1 MPSSVKRKLCLYLL
15 LLCNSIFL
23 NAQGPDSLNKELENH
38 LLIQLKN
45 TDSDSE
51 RLKVYLDLVQLVRYK
66 DANKMIDYSNQG
78 LLVARR
84 IDEASSIAYLS
95 FMNGTGKF
103 LKGKHQA
110 AIEAF
115 DRSLAAGEALKDTTY
130 AFALN
135 GMGNAFE
142 SMGDSYH
149 AILNYEKVIRLGD
162 SLQNPLIATLGLGN
176 ISSVYIRNKDFKD
189 AKPYLIKALKLA
201 EKNNISRIKAF
212 AYTDLGVVYKEEMAY
227 DSAIH
232 YLRKSVIL
240 STKKQLFPYIGASA
254 YNGLAQ
260 IYFAQKDNKKSLQAS
275 SQAIKLAEESKNQM
289 ILASAYLTKMLTLK
303 DENKFDQAVQ
313 LGFQIRELAKN
324 AHIFEEEL
332 EALQQLAEIYYAKED
347 YKQAYKYQKLHS
359 LRKSE
364 FETKREIRNDLI
376 EKLREELKK
385 QKEENRASLAK
396 VNEVQD
402 FFSRN
407 KVLGFGMMTFSLIL
421 LLVLI
426 VLYKR
431 VRDKETDRIL
441 SFSKLERDQVNMYKK
456 QLFTLIFIFYP
467 PIIIHQYIWSGP
479 LPAII
484 HGTLLCLIIFIRF
497 SHSKGI
503 EFPMYWL
510 SVCFYFS
517 IALLPLYLGPIDTAF
532 ASIVAVFLNA
542 YYQAENSRQRLLNY
556 VLFPLTYGVYSLLSK
571 VQPNPLTED
580 VFGYSLL
587 VGFISI
593 CAIFLVVIYI
603 NKGTL
608 DFKQALWK
616 SNDFLRQIT
625 DLNPHYIFAKDE
637 EGKFTLANRA
647 MAQNMGRSSEELIG
661 KYDEHIFYT
670 EENRQ
675 SYEDDISVLKEGKT
689 IDRKEELLVN
699 AKGER
704 RYFQT
709 IKKPIYNE
717 NWEITGMLG
726 VATDITDLK
735 VAERE
740 RIQREATLNAIIS
753 SIPDPIF
760 VIDANM
766 KPIIFNKEFYN
777 MADIGSI
784 AYKEEI
790 MDYLQRTLPR
800 EFSRK
805 YAGVIQDVLSGN
817 SYSGFDLLDSQFGE
831 VHYEISGTPVRDKH
845 NKIIGAIML
854 GLNVTEKNKQR
865 QLINRQIIDLNQ
877 KNEELEKYIESNM
890 SLENFAYLASHD
902 LKAPLRTIISFSQL
916 FEKRVRAKLK
926 PQETELLNFVI
937 GASKNMER
945 LINDLLEYSRVNTKK
960 LDPRPLVVKP
970 LIREVINELSS
981 TIQEKKA
988 RFQLKNIP
996 EVIIAD
1002 SPKFRRLLQNLITN
1016 ALKFSKP
1023 DKAPRIMI
1031 SVTEEEKAWIF
1042 MVKDN
1047 GIGINDKYKSKI
1059 FMLFQRL
1066 HGDTDYEGTG
1076 IGLAMVKK
1084 IVEQHQGKIWVESTQ
1099 GKGSKFFFS
1108 IPKDLHEKKDIE
1120 E

>member
-441 SFSKLERDQVNMYKK
+441 SFSRLERDQVNMYKK

-484 HGTLLCLIIFIRF
+484 HGTLLCLI
-497 SHSKGI
+497 
-503 EFPMYWL
+503 
-510 SVCFYFS
+510 
-517 IALLPLYLGPIDTAF
+517 
-532 ASIVAVFLNA
+532 
-542 YYQAENSRQRLLNY
+542 NS
-556 VLFPLTYGVYSLLSK
+556 SC
-571 VQPNPLTED
+571 E
-580 VFGYSLL
+580 
-587 VGFISI
+587 
-593 CAIFLVVIYI
+593 
-603 NKGTL
+603 
-608 DFKQALWK
+608 
-616 SNDFLRQIT
+616 
-625 DLNPHYIFAKDE
+625 
-637 EGKFTLANRA
+637 
-647 MAQNMGRSSEELIG
+647 
-661 KYDEHIFYT
+661 
-670 EENRQ
+670 
-675 SYEDDISVLKEGKT
+675 
-689 IDRKEELLVN
+689 
-699 AKGER
+699 
-704 RYFQT
+704 
-709 IKKPIYNE
+709 
-717 NWEITGMLG
+717 
-726 VATDITDLK
+726 
-735 VAERE
+735 
-740 RIQREATLNAIIS
+740 
-753 SIPDPIF
+753 
-760 VIDANM
+760 
-766 KPIIFNKEFYN
+766 
-777 MADIGSI
+777 
-784 AYKEEI
+784 
-790 MDYLQRTLPR
+790 
-800 EFSRK
+800 
-805 YAGVIQDVLSGN
+805 
-817 SYSGFDLLDSQFGE
+817 
-831 VHYEISGTPVRDKH
+831 
-845 NKIIGAIML
+845 
-854 GLNVTEKNKQR
+854 
-865 QLINRQIIDLNQ
+865 
-877 KNEELEKYIESNM
+877 
-890 SLENFAYLASHD
+890 
-902 LKAPLRTIISFSQL
+902 
-916 FEKRVRAKLK
+916 
-926 PQETELLNFVI
+926 
-937 GASKNMER
+937 
-945 LINDLLEYSRVNTKK
+945 
-960 LDPRPLVVKP
+960 
-970 LIREVINELSS
+970 
-981 TIQEKKA
+981 
-988 RFQLKNIP
+988 
-996 EVIIAD
+996 
-1002 SPKFRRLLQNLITN
+1002 
-1016 ALKFSKP
+1016 
-1023 DKAPRIMI
+1023 
-1031 SVTEEEKAWIF
+1031 
-1042 MVKDN
+1042 
-1047 GIGINDKYKSKI
+1047 
-1059 FMLFQRL
+1059 
-1066 HGDTDYEGTG
+1066 
-1076 IGLAMVKK
+1076 
-1084 IVEQHQGKIWVESTQ
+1084 
-1099 GKGSKFFFS
+1099 
-1108 IPKDLHEKKDIE
+1108 
-1120 E
+1120 